1 MMDTWTCTELMTPS
15 IRWSRSRLVH
25 SGWFGPLGVPWIG
38 CPSKSP
44 LRHLFWALRSPDV
57 VAYGAAMTGREP
69 VDKQHDCPFTNRLG
83 IWIVILIISIYIYY
97 NYIYNLYDNQD
108 CPPNHSHSSES
119 TSWFITLS
127 NWTFTGFHTSRCFDD
142 HTVHQLY
149 DITYIW

>member
-1 MMDTWTCTELMTPS
+1 MMMDTWTCTELMTPS

-83 IWIVILIISIYIYY
+83 IWIVILIISIYIYIIII
-97 NYIYNLYDNQD
+97 YITYTIIKIVLLIILIPLNQHHD
-108 CPPNHSHSSES
+108 SSHSQTEHSLVS
-119 TSWFITLS
+119 ILL
-127 NWTFTGFHTSRCFDD
+127 DALMII
-142 HTVHQLY
+142 Q
-149 DITYIW
+149 YISYTI